1 MTATNILKVKHR
13 ESSGRVRKKNEAV
26 IIAAAEREFLDYG
39 FKGASIKRIAERAGL
54 PRANIH
60 YYFKNKLDLYGRV
73 LSDIVEF
80 WNASIEDIN
89 PDDDPAEALAAYIR
103 AKVMYSKS
111 NPVASRIFAG
121 ELIHGAPHLME
132 YLQTEFRAWIGQVV
146 AVMQSWIERGKMDA
160 VDPLHLLFLIWGATQ
175 HYADFG
181 VQVRAAMGKETL
193 SDKDFEYI
201 AESLIHIV
209 LKGCGLTYL
218 ANA

>member
-1 MTATNILKVKHR
+1 MTTTNILKVKHR

-103 AKVMYSKS
+103 AKVMYSKT

-132 YLQTEFRAWIGQVV
+132 YLQTEFRAWIGQIV

>member
-1 MTATNILKVKHR
+1 M
-13 ESSGRVRKKNEAV
+13 
-26 IIAAAEREFLDYG
+26 
-39 FKGASIKRIAERAGL
+39 
-54 PRANIH
+54 
-60 YYFKNKLDLYGRV
+60 
-73 LSDIVEF
+73 SDIVEF

-103 AKVMYSKS
+103 AKVMYSKT

-132 YLQTEFRAWIGQVV
+132 YLQTEFRAWIGQIV

>member
-132 YLQTEFRAWIGQVV
+132 YLQTEFRAWIGQIV

-201 AESLIHIV
+201 AESLIRIV